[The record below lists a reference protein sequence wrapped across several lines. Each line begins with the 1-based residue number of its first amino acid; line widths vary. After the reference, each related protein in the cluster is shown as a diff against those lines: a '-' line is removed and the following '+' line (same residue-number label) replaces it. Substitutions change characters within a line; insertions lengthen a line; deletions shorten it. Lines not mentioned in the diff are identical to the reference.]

1 MPIIHPLILVKKLLV
16 SSFFSLMILLVF
28 LLDLYYSNSEEVVGM
43 KYQTIL
49 IDADDT
55 ILDFHTNEQESL
67 RKTFHAYGLEY
78 NDEVYAVY
86 HRHNIALW
94 KAFEEGKIS
103 KEEIL
108 QRRFRNTFDELNYH
122 HVPSTFEEDFQEQ
135 LAQGGYMLPHAY
147 DVIVEL
153 SKRADVYIVTN
164 GVASTQSSR
173 LDKSGLM
180 PYLKGVFISE
190 EIGYQKPHREY
201 FMYIKEKI
209 GYTDESTIIIGDS
222 LSSDIQG
229 GINANIDTC
238 WYDPYY
244 KENTKPCT
252 YVIHDI
258 RELLEI
264 LK

>member
-1 MPIIHPLILVKKLLV
+1 MLILAII
-16 SSFFSLMILLVF
+16 M
-28 LLDLYYSNSEEVVGM
+28 DLYYSYSEEVVTM

-67 RKTFHAYGLEY
+67 RKTFQAYGLEY
-78 NDEVYAVY
+78 SDEVYAIY

-103 KEEIL
+103 KAEIL
-108 QRRFRNTFDELNYH
+108 QQRFRKTFEELNYLN
-122 HVPSTFEEDFQEQ
+122 VASTFEKDFQDM
-135 LAQGGYMLPHAY
+135 LAQGGYMLDHAY

-153 SKRADVYIVTN
+153 SKYVDVYIVTN
-164 GVASTQSSR
+164 GVAHTQSSR
-173 LDKSGLM
+173 LKKSGLM

-190 EIGYQKPHREY
+190 EIGYQKSYREY
-201 FMYIKEKI
+201 FKCIKEKI
-209 GYTDESTIIIGDS
+209 GYTEDTTIIIGDS

-229 GINANIDTC
+229 GINVNIDTC
-238 WYDPYY
+238 WYNPKY
-244 KENTKPCT
+244 KEAVIKPT
-252 YVIHDI
+252 YEIHDI
-258 RELLEI
+258 RELLEL